1 MNEIIIPNDIIINI
15 IEPYS
20 RKPQSKYLLEDL
32 KSFYYTLE
40 EVKIIYS
47 NYIHNKYRNIIE
59 LGLQNIHYSFY
70 SELLKALHIIC
81 GTSTKEYYSIQLLE
95 LQTRYCRKFWA
106 KCTPERRIEI
116 LIAIRS
122 LFLKYSR
129 RIGN

>member
-1 MNEIIIPNDIIINI
+1 MTKIFSWRFL
-15 IEPYS
+15 YS
-20 RKPQSKYLLEDL
+20 SVKYFEC
-32 KSFYYTLE
+32 KFF
-40 EVKIIYS
+40 I
-47 NYIHNKYRNIIE
+47 NKYRNIIE

-116 LIAIRS
+116 LIGIRS

-129 RIGN
+129 RIGNWI